1 MTAPISAIQGS
12 HAPQT
17 MSGASANASPGQKM
31 SNVFASVTTPGSG
44 VITQSQFNTAFN
56 TMNPPAAFQ
65 QMGANAVFANLD
77 PNSTGSVSRQNFIQG
92 MTSLISQVK
101 S

>member
-1 MTAPISAIQGS
+1 
-12 HAPQT
+12 
-17 MSGASANASPGQKM
+17 M

-77 PNSTGSVSRQNFIQG
+77 PNGTGSVSRQNFIQG